1 MGSMEHEKTFKIM
14 KIHSSLENQEIHN
27 RLLDLGFYE
36 GMTLKI
42 LRRISFGGPWVVQAD
57 NLYLALRDEEF
68 KLLDLR

>member
-1 MGSMEHEKTFKIM
+1 MSSVEYEKNLKII
-14 KIHSSLENQEIHN
+14 KIHSTHDSQEIHN

-36 GMTLKI
+36 GMTLKV
-42 LRRISFGGPWVVQAD
+42 LRRISFGGPWIVQAD

>member
-1 MGSMEHEKTFKIM
+1 MSSIEYEKNFKIM
-14 KIHSSLENQEIHN
+14 KIHSSHDNQEIHN

-36 GMTLKI
+36 GMNLKI

>member
-1 MGSMEHEKTFKIM
+1 MSSVEYEKNLKII
-14 KIHSSLENQEIHN
+14 KIHSAHDSLEIHN

-36 GMTLKI
+36 GMTLKV
-42 LRRISFGGPWVVQAD
+42 LRRISFGGPWIVQAD